1 MADPEPNPRLG
12 RFVETPVAGEM
23 VRAFVPPPL
32 PPAPPIDVLA
42 LLDRLSLAERALGR
56 LDGITM
62 LLPRQELFLY
72 MYVRKEAVLSSQ
84 IEGTQST
91 LSDLLRFETE
101 AQVGQPIDDIREV
114 SNYVDAMMHGLE
126 RLEEMPLSLR
136 LIREMH
142 ERLLQSGRGGTK
154 SPGEFRRSQ
163 NWIGGIRPGNALF
176 VPPPTTELDG
186 CLDALER
193 FMHEEES
200 KLPALIKAGL
210 LHVQF
215 ETIHPFL
222 DGNGRIGRL
231 LVTLYLCVNGVL
243 RKPLLY
249 LSLYLKTH
257 RNSYYRL
264 LQEVR
269 ERGAWEAWLDFF
281 LAGVA
286 DTANQAF
293 EAATR
298 IVDLFKEDRERITVE
313 SDRAGSALR
322 VHDLFQQN
330 PFLTA
335 NHLVERTGLSAPT
348 VNAALADLERLGVV
362 EEITGRRRGRVFGYS
377 RYLAILSEGTEPL
390 SSPTTGVTA

>member
-91 LSDLLRFETE
+91 LTDLLRFETE
-101 AQVGQPIDDIREV
+101 AQAGQPIDDIREV

-126 RLEEMPLSLR
+126 RLEKMPLSLR

-163 NWIGGIRPGNALF
+163 NWIGGTRPGNALF

-186 CLDALER
+186 CLNSLER

-200 KLPALIKAGL
+200 RLPALIKAGL

-257 RNSYYRL
+257 RNDYYRL

-298 IVDLFKEDRERITVE
+298 IVDLFKEDRERITAE

-362 EEITGRRRGRVFGYS
+362 EEITGKRRGRVFTYR
-377 RYLAILSEGTEPL
+377 RYLGILSEGTEPL
-390 SSPTTGVTA
+390 PSRTLE